1 MVKNENSSISPGKI
15 NNLSEDQN
23 NGPTAG
29 KTESLSQ
36 SDDEEYGPSLE
47 KNWWN
52 QWKWW
57 STGKV
62 ISDLDKLEMLKSKN
76 EEGNF
81 CKLW

>member
-1 MVKNENSSISPGKI
+1 MVENENNGISPGKI

-47 KNWWN
+47 KN
-52 QWKWW
+52 
-57 STGKV
+57 
-62 ISDLDKLEMLKSKN
+62 
-76 EEGNF
+76 
-81 CKLW
+81 